1 MGPKGEPGRI
11 GDKGAS
17 GLPGTPAVCSYVP
30 VSQLFCLKKE
40 NKLYFYFFIKTFNLT
55 KKRLLLHQERK
66 EIKVIL
72 D

>member
-30 VSQLFCLKKE
+30 VSKQFYLKIN
-40 NKLYFYFFIKTFNLT
+40 NKLFF
-55 KKRLLLHQERK
+55 
-66 EIKVIL
+66 
-72 D
+72 